1 MSDTDYDSSIESY
14 TASLKP
20 LALEKL
26 GVEESEVNEVA
37 PIILGGYE
45 FDGVEKVKHGRDNK
59 WRSNIYKVV
68 MLSFSRNEL
77 HCYTMRFNTLRDEKT
92 EGTDVFFYQD
102 IVSASTSSLSI
113 TVKVNGREN
122 TVNPEALK
130 RNRHNF
136 RGPHTPP
143 IFP

>member
-14 TASLKP
+14 TASLKL

-59 WRSNIYKVV
+59 
-68 MLSFSRNEL
+68 
-77 HCYTMRFNTLRDEKT
+77 
-92 EGTDVFFYQD
+92 
-102 IVSASTSSLSI
+102 
-113 TVKVNGREN
+113 
-122 TVNPEALK
+122 
-130 RNRHNF
+130 
-136 RGPHTPP
+136 
-143 IFP
+143 